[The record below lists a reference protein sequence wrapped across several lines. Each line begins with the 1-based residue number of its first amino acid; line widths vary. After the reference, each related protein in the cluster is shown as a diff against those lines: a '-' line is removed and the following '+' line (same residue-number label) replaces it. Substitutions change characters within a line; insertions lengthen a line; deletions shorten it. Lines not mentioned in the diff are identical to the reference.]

1 MFPPNQV
8 TEQGIKF
15 WSGSKRCPHVLD
27 FNPDKPEHFNFVW
40 AASILRAQQYG
51 IA

>member
-1 MFPPNQV
+1 MIAQLLHMFPPNQV

-27 FNPDKPEHFNFVW
+27 FNPDKVLIHYII
-40 AASILRAQQYG
+40 SYI
-51 IA
+51 